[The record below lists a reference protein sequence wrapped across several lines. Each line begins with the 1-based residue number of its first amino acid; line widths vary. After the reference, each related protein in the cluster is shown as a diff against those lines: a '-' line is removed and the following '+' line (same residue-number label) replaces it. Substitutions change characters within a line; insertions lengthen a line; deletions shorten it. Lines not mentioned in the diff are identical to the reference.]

1 MLKSMNRKI
10 HFILLIL
17 LLFFLRPVA
26 HCQND
31 QEAAQGT
38 ISAEVEVSL
47 VGLYASVRDSKDRPV
62 KGLHKEDFHL
72 TDSGKPLEIAQFSG
86 DPDEAASVVF
96 LVDTSGSMR
105 AGEKYDIAERIVDEV
120 LKRLDS
126 DDEASLIT
134 FGDEKVETQA
144 ELTKDKTKVS
154 NALAGQKLYGPTA
167 LWDAILYSQKIV
179 IRNYGKKGI
188 VLISDGFDNRS
199 ESVFQRAV
207 KEASLIPLPVYVVE
221 ITIPED
227 AAAREEHFD
236 SPLKDFAAG
245 TGGLHFDVS
254 GEKEKE
260 ITKVAERLV
269 EELRYQYYLGVPG
282 SALSATA
289 KLQVTISN
297 RDYTVRL
304 RHSIE

>member
-1 MLKSMNRKI
+1 MIRKI
-10 HFILLIL
+10 HFILFIL
-17 LLFFLRPVA
+17 LLVLPQPAARS
-26 HCQND
+26 QSD
-31 QEAAQGT
+31 QETAQGQV
-38 ISAEVEVSL
+38 SAEVEVSL

-62 KGLHKEDFHL
+62 KGLHKEDFSL
-72 TDSGKPLEIAQFSG
+72 SNAGKPLEIAQFSG

-105 AGEKYDIAERIVDEV
+105 VGEKYDIAERVVDAM

-134 FGDEKVETQA
+134 FGDEKVQTQA
-144 ELTKDKTKVS
+144 DLTKDKEKVS
-154 NALAGQKLYGPTA
+154 SALVGQKLYGPTA
-167 LWDAILYSQKIV
+167 LWDAILFSQKIV

-199 ESVFQRAV
+199 ENVFQRAV
-207 KEASLIPLPVYVVE
+207 QAASSVPLPVYVVE

-236 SPLKDFAAG
+236 SPLKDFAGA
-245 TGGLHFDVS
+245 TGGLYFNVS
-254 GEKEKE
+254 GESDKQ
-260 ITKVAERLV
+260 ITKLAERLV
-269 EELRYQYYLGVPG
+269 EELRYQYYLGVSG
-282 SALSATA
+282 SALGSSPQ
-289 KLQVTISN
+289 LQLTTKN